1 MKYKVL
7 GYQKRYVSE
16 NIIEADSK
24 EEAISLGFNMNY
36 KSGLGLKYWDNLEA
50 NQISFIAEPY
60 WEEEWQ
66 IF

>member
-1 MKYKVL
+1 MKYKVI

-24 EEAISLGFNMNY
+24 EEAINLGFNMNY
-36 KSGLGLKYWDNLEA
+36 KSGLGLKYMDNLEA

-60 WEEEWQ
+60 REEE
-66 IF
+66 

>member
-16 NIIEADSK
+16 DIIDADS
-24 EEAISLGFNMNY
+24 EEQAISFGYNINY
-36 KSGLGLKYWDNLEA
+36 KGGLGLKYMDNLEA

-60 WEEEWQ
+60 YEEE
-66 IF
+66 

>member
-1 MKYKVL
+1 MKYIVL

-60 WEEEWQ
+60 WEEEE
-66 IF
+66 

>member
-16 NIIEADSK
+16 DIIDADR
-24 EEAISLGFNMNY
+24 EEQAISFGYNINY
-36 KSGLGLKYWDNLEA
+36 KGGLGLKYMDNLES

-60 WEEEWQ
+60 YEEE
-66 IF
+66 

>member
-16 NIIEADSK
+16 NIIEADNK

-36 KSGLGLKYWDNLEA
+36 KSGLGLKYMDNLEA

-60 WEEEWQ
+60 WEEEE
-66 IF
+66 